1 MLMRFDSKKCLPW
14 CMVGLGLLFYAYES
28 MLRVSPSVMSLELM
42 ENFSISATQLSHL
55 TAFYYYIY
63 APMQFAVGILM
74 DRYGPR
80 KLLSLAALMC
90 ALGTYLFSST
100 HDLHIAELGRFMVGF
115 GSAFAFVGV
124 LKLATI
130 WLPPERFAIVS
141 GTTMALGMVGGVLC
155 DLFMPTLIRTEGWR
169 VALHHSAVFGL
180 LLVALLM
187 FVLRDGAKHSPR
199 DFKLADSYKE
209 AFKNLYVLLCN
220 RQIWLNGFIGCL
232 MWLPISIYA
241 ETWGV
246 NYLSQVHHID
256 RATAAHINAFVF
268 WGWAVGGPVVGF
280 LSDRIR
286 KRVLPMAVGSLG
298 ACLCF
303 VAIMMVPLPL
313 WAYAPLLFLCGLFN
327 STQVIV
333 FAVSRENTTAISA
346 GTAAALTNLLTMVSG
361 IIQPISGFLM
371 DWADGPTHVAGS
383 AIYSAHAYNTALYVI
398 PAALFVSFLLC
409 LVLKETHCREQS
421 SQKIMSALGSH

>member
-1 MLMRFDSKKCLPW
+1 MKYSSKQILPW
-14 CMVGLGLLFYAYES
+14 CMVSLGLLFYAYES
-28 MLRVSPSVMSLELM
+28 MLRVSPSVMSMELM
-42 ENFSISATQLSHL
+42 QNFHISATQLSNL

-80 KLLSLAALMC
+80 KLLSLAALLC
-90 ALGTYLFSST
+90 AIGTYLFSST
-100 HDLHIAELGRFMVGF
+100 QDLHVAELGRFLVGF

-155 DLFMPTLIRTEGWR
+155 DLSMPALMRFEGWR
-169 VALHHSAVFGL
+169 VALYHSALFGL
-180 LLVALLM
+180 ILVGLLV

-199 DFKLADSYKE
+199 DFKLADSYRE
-209 AFKNLYVLLCN
+209 AFKNLFTLICN
-220 RQIWLNGFIGCL
+220 KQIWLNGLVGCL

-246 NYLSQVHHID
+246 NYLNQVHHID
-256 RATAAHINAFVF
+256 HTTAAHINAFVF
-268 WGWAVGGPVVGF
+268 WGWAVGGPLVGF

-286 KRVLPMAVGSLG
+286 RRVLPMAVGSLG

-303 VAIMMVPLPL
+303 VIMMTMHVPVWSL
-313 WAYAPLLFLCGLFN
+313 APLLFLCGLFN
-327 STQVIV
+327 SAQVIV
-333 FAVSRENTTAISA
+333 FAVSRENTTAIAA
-346 GTAAALTNLLTMVSG
+346 GTAAALTNLFTMISG
-361 IIQPISGFLM
+361 IIQPVSGFLM
-371 DWADGPTHVAGS
+371 DLADGSHHVSGT
-383 AIYSAHAYNTALYVI
+383 INYSTHAYNMA
-398 PAALFVSFLLC
+398 LC
-409 LVLKETHCREQS
+409 LIPIGLFLSFIVCLFLKETHCREQG